1 MVDTFFMYQ
10 YLSIPIGI
18 ELFLVLLELNKLSNF
33 HENLQLILLIYLFQ
47 FLKPPVKNIYN

>member
-18 ELFLVLLELNKLSNF
+18 QLFLVLLWLNKLSNF
-33 HENLQLILLIYLFQ
+33 HENLQLILLIYLFR
-47 FLKPPVKNIYN
+47 FLKPPVKNIDN